1 MLGFRVL
8 VTKQT
13 VGNPYMELSYRLSDS
28 ELPWVAICQDRF
40 PTMSPTDDGF
50 LPPMFGK
57 TKEEALEAMELTI
70 RERISALGMKGAY
83 QFLSYEFTS

>member
-13 VGNPYMELSYRLSDS
+13 VGNPYMELSFQLSDS
-28 ELPWVAICQDRF
+28 ERPWVAYCQDRF
-40 PTMSPTDDGF
+40 PKMHPGDDGF

-70 RERISALGMKGAY
+70 RERVEALGMKGTY
-83 QFLSYEFTS
+83 QFLDFQL